1 MVPLVLMR
9 VPAGWRIGIV
19 AVALAGGLLP
29 GCEPQDPA
37 EAAAGRFVDRYYVEL
52 DLTAARP
59 HATGLALAKLTRE
72 AELLAGI
79 DAPAKAG
86 KPTIHYKLV
95 EESGTSG
102 PDQRSFLY
110 ELTIL
115 FADAQVTR
123 MALVTLQQDPGGAWR
138 VANFEELR

>member
-1 MVPLVLMR
+1 MVPLDLMR

-59 HATGLALAKLTRE
+59 HAWTVAALDREIMAFASLALDTGH
-72 AELLAGI
+72 ELHWNGLW
-79 DAPAKAG
+79 P
-86 KPTIHYKLV
+86 V
-95 EESGTSG
+95 E
-102 PDQRSFLY
+102 
-110 ELTIL
+110 
-115 FADAQVTR
+115 
-123 MALVTLQQDPGGAWR
+123 
-138 VANFEELR
+138 